1 MTWWAI
7 HYSSGRIEINN
18 NSYST
23 PLATV
28 SILCAPYVHEHINW
42 TKLLDKCQQ
51 HCRTGVANK
60 TDVWKLLICV
70 PVQSED
76 RMCLNF
82 LIVLHSS

>member
-7 HYSSGRIEINN
+7 HYSSGRIEI

-51 HCRTGVANK
+51 HCRTGGSK
-60 TDVWKLLICV
+60 QDGCV
-70 PVQSED
+70 EAPNLCASP
-76 RMCLNF
+76 
-82 LIVLHSS
+82 I